1 MSSVNNNN
9 NNTPFDAFAKLIGS
23 VKQEAG
29 RAVGELV
36 EHKVEDIN
44 SIGKAIETGGFV
56 GGFFQFLDVSSLGHN
71 VAHVADAATGP
82 GAMSPQMKEGISA
95 FANGIVGNPIAL
107 KDILDMATAP
117 TQPGVAPAAPNA
129 VPGPNVDQ
137 LRGAQPR
144 APTNDGRTG
153 YTESPAPPR
162 SSREVAV
169 STEQAA
175 IPLKDMLAAMEMLKN
190 SPECAERF
198 PWIYAALNNDNYSVS
213 DQHAVVVATLIQ
225 QHPEL
230 LDGIQGAD
238 EARASIPKGEVPTA
252 PPASTGSGD
261 FSEVG
266 QQLQGL
272 LGGAMSM
279 IGGLL
284 SNPMVQGLLIPALG
298 ALCATVPPL
307 QVLVPFLPMI
317 VPLAGQALSGLGGM
331 VSGGA
336 GGAPAGLSGDA
347 LGGVV
352 NTLVGAFSGLGGLPA
367 GAAPVFA

>member
-1 MSSVNNNN
+1 MSSVSNNNN
-9 NNTPFDAFAKLIGS
+9 GTPFDAFAKLIGS

-36 EHKVEDIN
+36 DHKIEDIN
-44 SIGKAIETGGFV
+44 SIGKAVETGGFV

-95 FANGIVGNPIAL
+95 FTNFVSGNPL
-107 KDILDMATAP
+107 VYKDILDMATAP
-117 TQPGVAPAAPNA
+117 TQPGVAPSGPNA
-129 VPGPNVDQ
+129 VPAPNVEQ
-137 LRGAQPR
+137 LRGEGPR
-144 APTNDGRTG
+144 APGSDGRTG
-153 YTESPAPPR
+153 YTDSPAPPR
-162 SSREVAV
+162 SSRDVAV
-169 STEQAA
+169 STDQAA
-175 IPLKDMLAAMEMLKN
+175 IPLKDMLAAMDMLKN

-198 PWIYAALNNDNYSVS
+198 PGIYAALNNDNYSVS

-230 LDGIQGAD
+230 LDGIEGAD
-238 EARASIPKGEVPTA
+238 EARATIPKGEVPTA
-252 PPASTGSGD
+252 PASTGSGD
-261 FSEVG
+261 FSQAG

-284 SNPMVQGLLIPALG
+284 SNPMVQGLLMPALG
-298 ALCATVPPL
+298 ALCAAVPPL
-307 QVLVPFLPMI
+307 QVLIPFLPMI
-317 VPLAGQALSGLGGM
+317 VPLAGQALSAAGGM
-331 VSGGA
+331 VSGG
-336 GGAPAGLSGDA
+336 GAPGLGGDA
-347 LGGVV
+347 LGGMLSSVM
-352 NTLVGAFSGLGGLPA
+352 GAFGGAGALPA